1 MKRLIL
7 PLILLL
13 AGVGGGV
20 AAGLYAVPPQSEVVA
35 ANGPCGPMTE
45 PDSMLHDDSAAEP
58 GHGPEGSDDHSEEAS
73 DGHGALGSGKEYV
86 RLNNQFVVPIV
97 ETAAVSA
104 LVVLS
109 ISVEVPAGEQ
119 EAVLL
124 VEPKLRDVFL
134 QVLFDHAN
142 TGGFEGMFTASDN
155 MRTLRNALLRA
166 AQDALGP
173 TITDVLIVEIVRQD
187 V

>member
-1 MKRLIL
+1 MKRFLL
-7 PLILLL
+7 PLVLLL
-13 AGVGGGV
+13 VGIGGGV
-20 AAGLYAVPPQSEVVA
+20 AAGFMVTPSKDGQEDMATGCEPTGESGDPASLAEHEEDLLPASAGDHHVA
-35 ANGPCGPMTE
+35 I
-45 PDSMLHDDSAAEP
+45 DAED
-58 GHGPEGSDDHSEEAS
+58 HG
-73 DGHGALGSGKEYV
+73 LGSGFEYV

-97 ETAAVSA
+97 ESSSVTA
-104 LVVLS
+104 LVLLS

-119 EAVLL
+119 EAVLV

-142 TGGFEGMFTASDN
+142 IGGFEGVFTASTN

-173 TITDVLIVEIVRQD
+173 KISDVLIVDIVRQD